1 MKLVFVNGCFDVLH
15 RGHIEL
21 LKYARSLG
29 DRLIVAIDS
38 DARVKSLKGPARPI
52 NSEEDRLLML
62 NSIRYVDETLV
73 FNSEAELTELTAQL
87 QPDIMVVGSDYQD
100 KRVIGSEHSKEILCF
115 DRIPNYSTTQI
126 LEGTPTGRKLL

>member
-38 DARVKSLKGPARPI
+38 DTRVKSLKGPARPI

-62 NSIRYVDETLV
+62 NSIRYVDETYV
-73 FNSEAELTELTAQL
+73 FNSETQLTKLTAQL
-87 QPDIMVVGSDYQD
+87 QPDIMVVGSDYRD
-100 KRVIGSEHSKEILCF
+100 KRVIGSEHSKEILFF

>member
-38 DARVKSLKGPARPI
+38 DARVKSLKGPTRPI

-62 NSIRYVDETLV
+62 NSIRYVDETCV
-73 FNSEAELTELTAQL
+73 FNSETELTELTAQL
-87 QPDIMVVGSDYQD
+87 QPDIMVVGSDYRH
-100 KRVIGSEHSKEILCF
+100 KSVIGSEHSKETLFF

>member
-29 DRLIVAIDS
+29 DCLIVAIDS
-38 DARVKSLKGPARPI
+38 DERVKSLKGPTRPI
-52 NSEEDRLLML
+52 NSQEDRCELL
-62 NSIRYVDETLV
+62 NSLRYVDETRV
-73 FNSEAELTELTAQL
+73 FNSELQLVELTALL
-87 QPDIMVVGSDYQD
+87 QPDIMVVGSDYQN
-100 KRVIGSEHSKEILCF
+100 KRVIGSEHSKEILFF
-115 DRIPNYSTTQI
+115 DRIPYYSTTTI

>member
-1 MKLVFVNGCFDVLH
+1 MTLVFVNGCFDVLH

-29 DRLIVAIDS
+29 HR
-38 DARVKSLKGPARPI
+38 LKGPTRPI

-62 NSIRYVDETLV
+62 NSIRYVDETRV

-87 QPDIMVVGSDYQD
+87 QPDIMVVGSDYHD
-100 KRVIGSEHSKEILCF
+100 KRVIGSEHSKEILFF